1 MTLEILISTL
11 DEGIN
16 NIPAM
21 LLEPCDGIGY
31 LVSWQHSDGVTIA
44 MPEQL
49 KRYDVKVYDLAGR
62 GLSRNRNNCLR
73 HASADLCL
81 IADDDCQYAPEQL
94 QAVIDTF
101 EQHPE
106 VDIAAFKYTSKN
118 HGKKYPTQSVDL
130 ATPPKGYYVSSIEIA
145 FKRESL
151 QGKLWFN
158 ELFGIGAPLS
168 CGEEEV
174 LVLSSIKHGLKC
186 QFFPIDI
193 VRHDNITNTFTNI
206 GKSSMLMA
214 RGAFTYLA
222 HPKSF
227 MARILLNS
235 YRLKKKYGVAF
246 WHGVKNM
253 LAGVRFFK
261 KHRHDKQ
268 SYHI

>member
-1 MTLEILISTL
+1 MTLEILISTI
-11 DEGIN
+11 DEGIY

-21 LLEPCDGIGY
+21 LLEPHDGIGY
-31 LVSWQHSDGVTIA
+31 LVSWQHNEGKETA
-44 MPEQL
+44 PPEEL
-49 KRYDVKVYDLAGR
+49 KRDDVKVVELAGR

-73 HASADLCL
+73 HATADLCL
-81 IADDDCQYAPEQL
+81 IADDDCQYTPQQL

-106 VDIAAFKYTSKN
+106 VDIAAFKYTSMN
-118 HGKKYPTQSVDL
+118 REKKYPSQSIDL
-130 ATPPKGYYVSSIEIA
+130 ATPPRGYYVSSIEIA

-174 LVLSSIKHGLKC
+174 LVLSAVRHGLKC

-193 VRHDNITNTFTNI
+193 VRHDNVTSSFS
-206 GKSSMLMA
+206 GVEKSGMLMA
-214 RGAFTYLA
+214 RGAYTYLA

-227 MARILLNS
+227 MARILLGG
-235 YRLKKKYGVAF
+235 YRLKKRYGVGMR
-246 WHGVKNM
+246 HGVKNM
-253 LAGVRFFK
+253 LAGVRYFK
-261 KHRHDKQ
+261 QHRHDKQ
-268 SYHI
+268 SYNI